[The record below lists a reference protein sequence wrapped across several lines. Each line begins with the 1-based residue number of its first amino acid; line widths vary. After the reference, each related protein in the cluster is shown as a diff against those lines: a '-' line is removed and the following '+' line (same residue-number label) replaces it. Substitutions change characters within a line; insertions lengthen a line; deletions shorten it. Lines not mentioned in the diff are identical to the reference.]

1 MPLTPRELCY
11 NTQNMKRSIL
21 TILVSLAV
29 IAAAVAAV
37 VYMNGKKDIAAAALR
52 KSANESEA
60 AAAAARK
67 AKSEAEAEASRA
79 RKAAADAEAEEKR
92 RAAALAEAEA
102 EKLAK
107 ETAEIAAQTA
117 EVEAKAA
124 ADKAKAAADARA
136 TAEAELKTARAKKEA
151 GELELKT
158 AEAKALEAEHLKAKA
173 EADTLKT
180 RHSLAELNQ
189 MKEEYAQ
196 LIDETQALR
205 ADLEEMKR
213 ALTPEKTVADLMSAG
228 GDSASAASKSNSV
241 VKASEDRNL
250 PKGSRALAAINAAIG
265 EQRAEKAKRCRE
277 ETIKAL
283 KALMDK
289 AISEDRVIDAR
300 FYYSAI
306 KDLYPDWTYVKE

>member
-1 MPLTPRELCY
+1 
-11 NTQNMKRSIL
+11 MKRSIL

-60 AAAAARK
+60 AASAARK

-79 RKAAADAEAEEKR
+79 RKAEAEAEAEEKR
-92 RAAALAEAEA
+92 RAAAVAEAEA

-107 ETAEIAAQTA
+107 EKAEIAAQTA

-205 ADLEEMKR
+205 TELEEMKR
-213 ALTPEKTVADLMSAG
+213 ALTPEKTVADLMST
-228 GDSASAASKSNSV
+228 GDSDPSSKSNSV
-241 VKASEDRNL
+241 AKASEDRNL
-250 PKGSRALAAINAAIG
+250 PKGSRALAAANAAMD
-265 EQRAEKAKRCRE
+265 EQRAEAAKRNRE
-277 ETIKAL
+277 EAVKAL

-306 KDLYPDWTYVKE
+306 KSLYPDWTYVKE

>member
-1 MPLTPRELCY
+1 
-11 NTQNMKRSIL
+11 MKRSIL

-37 VYMNGKKDIAAAALR
+37 VHMNGKKDIAAAALR

-67 AKSEAEAEASRA
+67 AKAEAEAEASRA
-79 RKAAADAEAEEKR
+79 RKAEAEAEAEEKR
-92 RAAALAEAEA
+92 RAAAVAEVEAGKIAKENAAVAAKTAEA
-102 EKLAK
+102 
-107 ETAEIAAQTA
+107 
-117 EVEAKAA
+117 EAKAA

-136 TAEAELKTARAKKEA
+136 TAEAELKTARAKKESA
-151 GELELKT
+151 ELELKT

-180 RHSLAELNQ
+180 KYSLAELNQ
-189 MKEEYAQ
+189 MKEEYAR

-213 ALTPEKTVADLMSAG
+213 ALTPEKTVADLMSM
-228 GDSASAASKSNSV
+228 GDDAAQSSKSNSV
-241 VKASEDRNL
+241 ATASEDRNL
-250 PKGSRALAAINAAIG
+250 PKGSRALAAVNAAMD
-265 EQRAEKAKRCRE
+265 EQRAEASRRSRE

-306 KDLYPDWTYVKE
+306 KSLYPDWSYVKE

>member
-1 MPLTPRELCY
+1 
-11 NTQNMKRSIL
+11 MKRSIL

-60 AAAAARK
+60 AASAARK
-67 AKSEAEAEASRA
+67 AKSEAEAEASRV
-79 RKAAADAEAEEKR
+79 RKAEAEAEAEEKR
-92 RAAALAEAEA
+92 RAAAVAEAEA

-107 ETAEIAAQTA
+107 ENAEIAVKTA

-151 GELELKT
+151 NELELKT

-196 LIDETQALR
+196 LIGEAQSLR

-228 GDSASAASKSNSV
+228 ADTTSKSNSV
-241 VKASEDRNL
+241 AKASDDRNI
-250 PKGSRALAAINAAIG
+250 PKGSRALAAANAALG
-265 EQRAEKAKRCRE
+265 EQRLEASKRSRE
-277 ETIKAL
+277 EAVKAL

-306 KDLYPDWTYVKE
+306 KSLYPDWTYVKE

>member
-1 MPLTPRELCY
+1 
-11 NTQNMKRSIL
+11 MKRSIL

-37 VYMNGKKDIAAAALR
+37 VHMNGKKDIAAAALR

-79 RKAAADAEAEEKR
+79 RKAEAEAEAEEKR
-92 RAAALAEAEA
+92 RATAVAEVEA

-107 ETAEIAAQTA
+107 ENAAVAAQTA
-117 EVEAKAA
+117 EIEAKAA

-136 TAEAELKTARAKKEA
+136 TAEAELKTAKAKKEA
-151 GELELKT
+151 DELELKT

-180 RHSLAELNQ
+180 KYSLAELNQ

-213 ALTPEKTVADLMSAG
+213 ALTPEKTVADLMSM
-228 GDSASAASKSNSV
+228 GDDAASAKSNFV
-241 VKASEDRNL
+241 ARASEDRNL
-250 PKGSRALAAINAAIG
+250 PKGSRALAAANAAMD
-265 EQRAEKAKRCRE
+265 EQRAEASKRSRDE
-277 ETIKAL
+277 AIKAL

-306 KDLYPDWTYVKE
+306 KSLYPDWTYVKE